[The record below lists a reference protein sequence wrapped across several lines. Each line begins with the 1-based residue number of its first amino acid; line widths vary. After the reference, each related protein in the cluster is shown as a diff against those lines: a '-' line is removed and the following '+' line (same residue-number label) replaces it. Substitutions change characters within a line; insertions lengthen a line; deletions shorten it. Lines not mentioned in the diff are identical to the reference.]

1 MTRKRHSPVLDNGD
15 VKELLR
21 GEIESAGGQTAFSKK
36 FGVPRVTLNKIL
48 HGKRGLTKRIVKLLK
63 LRIVYIRE

>member
-1 MTRKRHSPVLDNGD
+1 MTRKLYNPILDDGD
-15 VKELLR
+15 VTDLLR
-21 GEIESAGGQTAFSKK
+21 AEIENAGGQTAFSRK

-63 LRIVYIRE
+63 LRVVYVRD

>member
-1 MTRKRHSPVLDNGD
+1 MTRKRHSPVLDSGD
-15 VKELLR
+15 VRELLR
-21 GEIESAGGQTAFSKK
+21 AEIESAGGQTAFSKK

-63 LRIVYIRE
+63 LRVVYIHE

>member
-1 MTRKRHSPVLDNGD
+1 MPRKRHSPVLDNGD

-21 GEIESAGGQTAFSKK
+21 SEIESAGGQTAFAKK
-36 FGVPRVTLNKIL
+36 FEVPRVTLSKIL

-63 LRIVYIRE
+63 LRVVYVRD

>member
-1 MTRKRHSPVLDNGD
+1 MIRKRHSPVLDNGD

-21 GEIESAGGQTAFSKK
+21 AEIEGAGGQTAFSKK

-63 LRIVYIRE
+63 LRVVYIHE